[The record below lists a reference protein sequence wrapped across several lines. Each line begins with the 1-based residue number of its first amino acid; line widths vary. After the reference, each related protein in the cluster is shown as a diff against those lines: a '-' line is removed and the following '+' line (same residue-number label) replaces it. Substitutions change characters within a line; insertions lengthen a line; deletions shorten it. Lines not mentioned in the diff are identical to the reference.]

1 MGRLFG
7 TDGVRGIANRD
18 LSIQLASEI
27 GVALAMVLRERSAGR
42 PLVLVGKDTRASSDM
57 IEAAVTAGLCAGGVD
72 VAPLGVVPTP
82 TVAYLVTRQQAA
94 AGVMISA
101 SHNPYHFN
109 GIKVFGPLGTKLSD
123 EEEQE
128 IEDIVLDH
136 GIPFVYASAHEV
148 GMLRPIPGG
157 KEAYLDHLVSTVPQG
172 LEGMKVLVDCA
183 NGSASATA
191 GELFR
196 RLGAR
201 ADLINDQPDG
211 RNVNDHCGSTHV
223 SELCDRVREGGYDL
237 AVAFDGD
244 ADRCLAVDEKG
255 NVIDGDQMIAIF
267 ARDMKAAG
275 RLRGNTAVVTVM
287 SNYGFFQFAKD
298 NGIDTRATKVGD
310 RYVLETML
318 REGFVIGGEQSG
330 HIIFSEYMT
339 TGDGQLSAIQLMRAM
354 KDAGASLSDLAKV
367 ITIMPQV
374 LVNVEATRDMKA
386 AINDS
391 VELGQVVRRCEQQL
405 EGRGRVL
412 LRPSGTEPLIRVM
425 VEGNDLEEIQ
435 QIADTIAGA
444 ITTYLK

>member
-42 PLVLVGKDTRASSDM
+42 PLVLVGKDTRTSSDM

-136 GIPFVYASAHEV
+136 GIPFVYASAQEV

-157 KEAYLDHLVSTVPQG
+157 KEAYLEHLISTVPQG
-172 LEGMKVLVDCA
+172 LGGMKVLVDCA

-196 RLGAR
+196 RLGAQ

-267 ARDMKAAG
+267 ARNLKAAG

-339 TGDGQLSAIQLMRAM
+339 TGDGQLSAVQLMRAM

>member
-191 GELFR
+191 EELFR
-196 RLGAR
+196 RLGAQ

-211 RNVNDHCGSTHV
+211 RNVNDRCGSTHV

-267 ARDMKAAG
+267 ARDLKAAG

-354 KDAGASLSDLAKV
+354 KDVGASLSDLAKV